1 MQKCCTCKLA
11 KLHFTVLSINMN
23 FWSKVRAGPGDQI
36 TSSVRRSGCSQKAPL
51 WDCVN
56 VKTFRRT
63 RPRGSRSPSAS
74 PRPPAWSRRKKLLF
88 LLVNEGLWV
97 CGRRCRQRGT
107 EASSGWT
114 RALTLHTRTP
124 PFPPTSH
131 RQQASPPL
139 VGLCAVCL
147 RSLIV

>member
-51 WDCVN
+51 WDCAN

-74 PRPPAWSRRKKLLF
+74 PRPPAWSLSKKPLV

-107 EASSGWT
+107 EASPGWT
-114 RALTLHTRTP
+114 RALTCTHGLNLLLPRPTVSRRAP
-124 PFPPTSH
+124 PPWSD
-131 RQQASPPL
+131 
-139 VGLCAVCL
+139 CAPFVYVL
-147 RSLIV
+147 